1 MSAKLK
7 IGKIGR
13 QSLIDETE
21 AQTLMDVTE
30 GQKLID
36 ETEAQTLMDVTKG
49 QKLMDQEKDLPE
61 TSVLFKRQEG
71 FTRTGAQL
79 SSISIPE
86 FLESEPYPYFYHTW
100 NKLLLCNLNH
110 VAETFHI
117 NKSNDLDL
125 NIYVFNNALKDVNSN
140 CSNFETQHHKYGNSL
155 QNYYTI
161 VNQKTESIPANW
173 KEMDRI
179 DITSITPIYLQKC
192 ENIMTALL
200 FMPLDQCHDFRGSRT
215 SGSSSWVTE
224 TSKGVLKKDVSGE
237 QLTEGITENIYSN
250 DFMNTLVKTSFS
262 GKQGIIGIMV
272 IGDDSFQLLS
282 NSTEYKNGDD
292 LDIQKIMD
300 SFGQFITIGNDTAMN
315 IGSDITMNCDPRGNR
330 LKLHIE
336 GKDAHLIFLGFTSDG
351 WDKGMHDVWSMNERK
366 HIYSIKINS
375 IKQLPS
381 GEPEVIYSGDKVTI
395 IENIVPCYEML
406 YKSKDESNSD
416 AFINNFEI
424 DSKKITKSNFN
435 DFFSQEVF
443 DKLYSDF
450 LAQLYRKTD
459 KPIVVEEEE
468 EEGQDGGAI
477 DETSILRGATYK
489 FYGVR
494 SPDSKTSETLSPE
507 NRARYLIFENIFIEI
522 LKKLSKNIS
531 PQIHPDFKYPEV
543 TNMLCDGS
551 EENLNDRIQKVN
563 DLYETIKD
571 GIYSEYP
578 KIYDKDAYDK
588 LRSKMDKGCD
598 SSTEDRFIIK
608 QFGTVNDMNI
618 APVIEKVIDSLNC
631 SDNCNIVNVERIEEE
646 EEETDEME
654 EREDISQGI
663 TTAASESS
671 SDTSELAIA
680 KPKTKKKEFKTPCQ
694 TAIDTN
700 IEYDLNNKYPFKF
713 QVVSGVLDSSLQG
726 GENMPEYFPP
736 EMDIFMTIFDN
747 QGNLQGAVIRM
758 TFLKDIL
765 KNTTNTKNNARV
777 FSHFVYVDFD
787 EIELECEDKLGENWK
802 SNSEQYP
809 FALKQLITY
818 TVNNTSFLPSLSKN
832 LISNFELKIKDD
844 TFKSWYFYFSDT
856 AGPSVSEGINDVVK
870 RIFSG
875 SIGIIRDE
883 NVDVSESIVK
893 VAQKLYMN
901 SPKLREIFTQKPGS
915 VVRSPAFESIFLLRI
930 KYIGD
935 KSRCTDSLFLNR
947 NKYAECMQITGDEN
961 AYFTALIN
969 GASTIYSPPSR
980 FALYFAPYF
989 TYGDVESEG
998 KFLMNLPIYKE
1009 TLLKGESPTEFKI
1022 SSSSSRKRSINTD
1035 DVIPFESDF
1044 VKERGTLASGVDVR
1058 NKANEIIKFVDDKV
1072 NRAYAEAVLKSR
1084 GMTQVSQLED
1094 LSKKTKQQKE
1104 IKTALEGYV
1113 REYNK
1118 LEKFY
1123 RELEETVDRNFI
1135 GEIERNNDELTHLYY
1150 NKIIEQLRNI
1160 FIDNEFI
1167 IEPVVISK
1175 EDFERIK
1182 NEIVTFLKKSLQSM
1196 KQMASS
1202 TLTLRQMLDIDG
1214 QPVVDKKGNVT
1225 LTQGAYNELNKNIP
1239 IYENFLNLLQNI
1251 EDVKEFYDVLKELNE
1266 FYNNKISTMSTST
1279 RKVIF
1284 WDENII
1290 NKNINFIFS
1299 LSDIVNHILPNI
1311 KTAKSKFASQTK
1323 KYDKLNPIID
1333 TILSE
1338 LPDFSRKKKAESEPL
1353 KPASKLLLEGP
1364 RAESAPAVLQIPKEE
1379 DSDTAMEISANKP
1392 IKQHNK
1398 RKTHEISPIPQRPSV
1413 LKARKVDRQA
1423 LKGDDDDDGK
1433 LGGGPNEESY
1443 RKNQIYILKCFS
1455 DLIKTNNSEY
1465 EDLITPDK
1473 TNFNYENIKSIDDYC
1488 VSILMLQVYYSF
1500 NSFQPKLKS
1509 LQNVT
1514 DEIAT
1519 LNEDISTLQDAINIR
1534 NYYSQIINTF
1544 INIEYL
1550 EPHSIDHTL
1559 ELDNIDITESDTLI
1573 YDLKKW
1579 SDISFSLITFILNN
1593 LRLINSGPNKFVN
1606 KIDEVNYKIIHT
1618 LHSLLRGIDIN
1629 TMVGYYELSKSREEI
1644 DKIEDF
1650 TQEEKTNLFTQI
1662 SIVESYE
1669 YLCLFLI
1676 KYCNNL
1682 LMKITNNQLKY
1693 SKNGAIYDYE
1703 IIENK
1708 LGKELT
1714 DKFDSITINI
1724 GNSDK
1729 VEIKLFSFTGS
1740 GNLKNDLESITNI
1753 LLELSSVPEIEE
1765 VPLDMGKGLPKNFN
1779 LMMLNQRPPRY
1790 NIPRNM
1796 MTAPRYPAIL
1806 AAGTAKNK
1814 KTRTANKTR
1823 NNKIK
1828 NKKVSIKKRENK
1840 IKRNTR
1846 RQ

>member
-1 MSAKLK
+1 
-7 IGKIGR
+7 
-13 QSLIDETE
+13 
-21 AQTLMDVTE
+21 
-30 GQKLID
+30 
-36 ETEAQTLMDVTKG
+36 
-49 QKLMDQEKDLPE
+49 
-61 TSVLFKRQEG
+61 
-71 FTRTGAQL
+71 
-79 SSISIPE
+79 
-86 FLESEPYPYFYHTW
+86 
-100 NKLLLCNLNH
+100 
-110 VAETFHI
+110 
-117 NKSNDLDL
+117 
-125 NIYVFNNALKDVNSN
+125 
-140 CSNFETQHHKYGNSL
+140 
-155 QNYYTI
+155 
-161 VNQKTESIPANW
+161 
-173 KEMDRI
+173 
-179 DITSITPIYLQKC
+179 
-192 ENIMTALL
+192 MTTLL

-224 TSKGVLKKDVSGE
+224 ISKGVLKKDVNEE
-237 QLTEGITENIYSN
+237 QLTDGITKNIYSN

-262 GKQGIIGIMV
+262 GKQGIVGIMV

-292 LDIQKIMD
+292 LDIQKIMN
-300 SFGQFITIGNDTAMN
+300 SFENFIT

-330 LKLHIE
+330 LKLPIE
-336 GKDAHLIFLGFTSDG
+336 EKDAQIIFLGFTSDG

-366 HIYSIKINS
+366 HIYSIKIDS
-375 IKQLPS
+375 IKQLQS

-406 YKSKDESNSD
+406 YKSKDESNTN
-416 AFINNFEI
+416 AFINNFVSS
-424 DSKKITKSNFN
+424 DGKKITKSNFN
-435 DFFSQEVF
+435 DFFSQEAF
-443 DKLYSDF
+443 DRLYSEF
-450 LAQLYRKTD
+450 LAELYRKE
-459 KPIVVEEEE
+459 KHIVVEEEE
-468 EEGQDGGAI
+468 EEEGQGGGAI

-494 SPDSKTSETLSPE
+494 SPDSKASQGMSPE
-507 NRARYLIFENIFIEI
+507 NRVRHLIFENIFIEI

-531 PQIHPDFKYPEV
+531 PQIHPDFKYPDV
-543 TNMLCDGS
+543 TNINCDGS
-551 EENLNDRIQKVN
+551 EEKLNDRIQKVN
-563 DLYETIKD
+563 HLYETIKNE
-571 GIYSEYP
+571 IYSEYP

-598 SSTEDRFIIK
+598 SSTEDRIIIK

-631 SDNCNIVNVERIEEE
+631 SDNCNIINVERISEEE
-646 EEETDEME
+646 EEEE
-654 EREDISQGI
+654 EESREDISQGT
-663 TTAASESS
+663 TTAADESS
-671 SDTSELAIA
+671 SDTSEVVVTNTKKI
-680 KPKTKKKEFKTPCQ
+680 TKKKELKTPCQ

-747 QGNLQGAVIRM
+747 EGNLEGAVVRM

-777 FSHFVYVDFD
+777 FSHFIYVDFD

-802 SNSEQYP
+802 INSEQYP

-832 LISNFELKIKDD
+832 LISNFELKLKDD

-893 VAQKLYMN
+893 VAQKLYID
-901 SPKLREIFTQKPGS
+901 SPKLREIFTQKPGTI
-915 VVRSPAFESIFLLRI
+915 VRSPAFESIFLLRI

-989 TYGDVESEG
+989 TYGDVESEAKPGEPVG

-1035 DVIPFESDF
+1035 DVIPFESLL

-1058 NKANEIIKFVDDKV
+1058 NKANAIIKFVDDKV
-1072 NRAYAEAVLKSR
+1072 IRVYAEAVLKSR
-1084 GMTQVSQLED
+1084 EMTEVSQLED
-1094 LSKKTKQQKE
+1094 PSKKISKQKE
-1104 IKTALEGYV
+1104 IKTDLEGYV
-1113 REYNK
+1113 REYNE
-1118 LEKFY
+1118 LEKLY
-1123 RELEETVDRNFI
+1123 NMLKDTVDKIFI
-1135 GEIERNNDELTHLYY
+1135 KQIERNNNELTHLYY

-1182 NEIVTFLKKSLQSM
+1182 NEIVTFLKKSVESM
-1196 KQMASS
+1196 KQMASQPYS
-1202 TLTLRQMLDIDG
+1202 SVTPPQMLDIDG
-1214 QPVVDKKGNVT
+1214 EPVVDKKGNVT
-1225 LTQGAYNELNKNIP
+1225 LTQGAYNDLNKNIP
-1239 IYENFLNLLQNI
+1239 VYEKFLQLLQNI
-1251 EDVKEFYDVLKELNE
+1251 EDVKEFYDVLKELND
-1266 FYNNKISTMSTST
+1266 YYTKNLVVLKGASQ
-1279 RKVIF
+1279 KVIF
-1284 WDENII
+1284 WES
-1290 NKNINFIFS
+1290 NINNYIAFIFS

-1311 KTAKSKFASQTK
+1311 KTAKSRFASQTK
-1323 KYDKLNPIID
+1323 KYDKFSPTIN

-1353 KPASKLLLEGP
+1353 KPAPRLVLEEP
-1364 RAESAPAVLQIPKEE
+1364 RAESAPAVLQIPKEVVNE
-1379 DSDTAMEISANKP
+1379 SITAEHISSMFQPQEKSSSVITA
-1392 IKQHNK
+1392 
-1398 RKTHEISPIPQRPSV
+1398 KTKIG
-1413 LKARKVDRQA
+1413 RQP
-1423 LKGDDDDDGK
+1423 L
-1433 LGGGPNEESY
+1433 LGGGTSEESY

-1465 EDLITPDK
+1465 EDLITPNK

-1488 VSILMLQVYYSF
+1488 VSILMLQAYYSL

-1509 LQNVT
+1509 LKDIT

-1519 LNEDISTLQDAINIR
+1519 LNEDTSTLQDAINIR
-1534 NYYSQIINTF
+1534 NYYSQIIDTF
-1544 INIEYL
+1544 INIEYIQ
-1550 EPHSIDHTL
+1550 EDSIEFILTS
-1559 ELDNIDITESDTLI
+1559 LDVDIIEGDAVI
-1573 YDLKKW
+1573 YDVKKW
-1579 SDISFSLITFILNN
+1579 CDSSFYLLTFVLTNLN
-1593 LRLINSGPNKFVN
+1593 LINSGPDKFVN
-1606 KIDEVNYKIIHT
+1606 KFDDINYIIMSRI
-1618 LHSLLRGIDIN
+1618 HSLIGDMDVN
-1629 TMVGYYELSKSREEI
+1629 VMNNYYELSKSREEI
-1644 DKIEDF
+1644 DKIEEF
-1650 TQEEKTNLFTQI
+1650 TQEEKTVLLNKI
-1662 SIVESYE
+1662 SIAESYE

-1682 LMKITNNQLKY
+1682 LMKITNNQLNY
-1693 SKNGAIYDYE
+1693 SQNGLIYNYE
-1703 IIENK
+1703 TIKDKI
-1708 LGKELT
+1708 GKESA
-1714 DKFDSITINI
+1714 DKFNSIKINI

-1729 VEIKLFSFTGS
+1729 IEASLFNFNGS
-1740 GNLKNDLESITNI
+1740 GDLKNDLESITNI
-1753 LLELSSVPEIEE
+1753 LLELSSVSEIEE
-1765 VPLDMGKGLPKNFN
+1765 DIGVKDIGVKDIGEGLPKNF
-1779 LMMLNQRPPRY
+1779 LIKQSRPFDMSRYRVNTPRY
-1790 NIPRNM
+1790 GDDSM
-1796 MTAPRYPAIL
+1796 PRYGNSKL
-1806 AAGTAKNK
+1806 VAGTVKNK
-1814 KTRTANKTR
+1814 KDRYAKKTR

-1828 NKKVSIKKRENK
+1828 NKKISIKKRENK

-1846 RQ
+1846 RN